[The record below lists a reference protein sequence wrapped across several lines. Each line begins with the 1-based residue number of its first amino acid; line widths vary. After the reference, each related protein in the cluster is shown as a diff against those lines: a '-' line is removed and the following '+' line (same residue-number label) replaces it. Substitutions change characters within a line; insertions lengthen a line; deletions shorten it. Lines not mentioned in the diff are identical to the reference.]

1 MGQKTFKP
9 VTPGLRQAVLPD
21 FSEVTKEEPEKDL
34 LEPLPKTG
42 GRNNQGRITTRH
54 RGGGHKRMYRV
65 VDFKRYDRLNQP
77 ARVIAIEYD
86 PNRTARLALIEY
98 PDGERRYILWPV
110 GVKVGDILV
119 AGPEAEVK
127 PGNALPLRHIPI
139 GTPVHNI
146 ELHRGK
152 GGQIV
157 RSAGAAAF
165 VLAREDRYTLVRLPS
180 GEVRRIF
187 GECYATIGQVGNVEH
202 ANVSLGK
209 AGRRRW
215 LGWRPEV
222 RGKAMSPR
230 DHPHGGGEGR
240 NPIGLKHPKTKWG
253 KPALGVKTRRNK
265 RTDRFIVKRRRVGY
279 GSVG

>member
-1 MGQKTFKP
+1 
-9 VTPGLRQAVLPD
+9 
-21 FSEVTKEEPEKDL
+21 
-34 LEPLPKTG
+34 
-42 GRNNQGRITTRH
+42 
-54 RGGGHKRMYRV
+54 MYRV